1 MDFFNGWAF
10 LASLEDGGIFINS
23 LLEIVRRTHILCWEF
38 FTKWKNKGVQF
49 ELEKKKRKKEK
60 ENMHEPRIYGVYVGI

>member
-23 LLEIVRRTHILCWEF
+23 LLEIVRRTHISCWEF
-38 FTKWKNKGVQF
+38 FTK
-49 ELEKKKRKKEK
+49 
-60 ENMHEPRIYGVYVGI
+60 